1 MRKFNLDEYEPVDE
15 RIKKFYADHPEGRL
29 ITAMLS
35 NPDNLDTVVIRA
47 KAYIGDSLKATGLAC
62 EMREKE
68 LAKTSY
74 GKEYESVNYTSWVEN
89 CETSAIGRALANAGY
104 HGSKRPSREEMQKFD
119 RLTEAARSNVVPQNE
134 RTKKIAEIAALIN
147 ANPLT
152 DAQKT
157 FYRQQVQTLSTD
169 KLDGLKKEIEVDIE
183 LLAGAK

>member
-1 MRKFNLDEYEPVDE
+1 MRKFNLDEYEPVEE
-15 RIKKFYADHPEGRL
+15 RIKKFYADHQDGRL
-29 ITAMLS
+29 LTTMTS

-47 KAYIGDSLKATGLAC
+47 EVWIGDVLKASGLAC

-68 LAKTSY
+68 LSKNSY
-74 GKEYESVNYTSWVEN
+74 GKEYESVNYSSWVEN

-104 HGSKRPSREEMQKFD
+104 QGSKRPSREEMQKVD
-119 RLTEAARSNVVPQNE
+119 RLTEAARSDVAPQNE

-147 ANPLT
+147 AHPFT

-157 FYRQQVQTLSTD
+157 FYRQQVQTLPTD

-183 LLAGAK
+183 VLGKAK